1 MPRRAAEGIELLAD
15 PTRRQIVAL
24 IANRVCHPADIAAAI
39 QLRRPAVSRQLRLLT
54 DAGLLR
60 WRWSRIDLRS
70 REYFID
76 PAMQPAII
84 AWLAG
89 VDLRN
94 VRPICR
100 PDWSP
105 PMRVRRQR
113 RDVRA
118 LGLEHEGFG

>member
-1 MPRRAAEGIELLAD
+1 MAAHGHRRHERRLRAIPR
-15 PTRRQIVAL
+15 T
-24 IANRVCHPADIAAAI
+24 
-39 QLRRPAVSRQLRLLT
+39 
-54 DAGLLR
+54 
-60 WRWSRIDLRS
+60 
-70 REYFID
+70 
-76 PAMQPAII
+76 II

-100 PDWSP
+100 PDRSP

-118 LGLEHEGFG
+118 LGMGPKVSVAWNHRDSGLEGTFDMASPIGDTAHVDKPRGHALPIGPSATAGPRAGLAA